1 MKSGSFIF
9 IVSIIFFVFR
19 LDAQIRYLPADTV
32 IFNRFLQYSE
42 QGDHSIVHTA
52 FFFMDAP
59 YVSGTLEDD
68 SEEQLQVN
76 LRELDCVT
84 FVENVIALY
93 LMLQSNRKTF
103 DSFCH
108 ILQQIRY
115 RNGVVDGYLSR
126 LHYFSEWLYNNCEKG
141 IINLPVIPACSVFT
155 PAVTFMSTHCDAYPA
170 LKSHPDWCRQMITIE
185 KSIRDMKFCYIPKEQ
200 IRDSET
206 SFKTGDIIAIT
217 TYLNGLDV
225 AHTGFALVQHGS
237 VYLLH
242 ASSEVKK
249 VVVSD
254 ETLHDY
260 LARRKNHSGLMAAR
274 INF

>member
-1 MKSGSFIF
+1 MRKLL
-9 IVSIIFFVFR
+9 IVSGFFFTFPIV
-19 LDAQIRYLPADTV
+19 AQVRYLPEDIV
-32 IFNRFLQYSE
+32 VFERFLNYSR
-42 QGDHSIVHTA
+42 QGDRSIAHTA
-52 FFFMDAP
+52 RFFMDTP
-59 YVSGTLEDD
+59 YVGGTLEGDD
-68 SEEQLQVN
+68 EEQLRVN

-84 FVENVIALY
+84 FVENVIALHI
-93 LMLQSNRKTF
+93 MLQGNNQTF
-103 DSFCH
+103 FNFCN
-108 ILQQIRY
+108 ILQAIRY
-115 RNGVVDGYLSR
+115 RDGILDGYLSR